1 MATDNS
7 MKTLVRDFRNFIMRG
22 NVLDLAVAVIIGAA
36 FNAVVQSLVKNV
48 ILRLVGATAGKP
60 DFSSLYFTITKSQIA
75 YGQFITDLLN
85 FLIIA
90 ASVFLIVRVFQTLQD
105 RRRKGQLDPED
116 VPAPTDEAVLL
127 AEIRDLL
134 SAQAGRPVPPPPAT
148 TA

>member
-1 MATDNS
+1 MAS
-7 MKTLVRDFRNFIMRG
+7 GSSLLKDFRAFLMRG
-22 NVLDLAVAVIIGAA
+22 NVLDLAVAVIIGVA

-48 ILRLVGATAGKP
+48 ILRLVGAIAGKP
-60 DFSSLYFTITKSQIA
+60 DFSSLYFTINKSQIA

-90 ASVFLIVRVFQTLQD
+90 AAVFLIVKTFQTLQD

-116 VPAPTDEAVLL
+116 TPAPTDEALLL
-127 AEIRDLL
+127 AEIRDAIV
-134 SAQAGRPVPPPPAT
+134 AQGGTRPAPPTT

>member
-7 MKTLVRDFRNFIMRG
+7 VKTLLKDFRNFIMRG

-48 ILRLVGATAGKP
+48 ILRLVGAIAGKP
-60 DFSSLYFTITKSQIA
+60 DFSSLYFTINQSQIA

-116 VPAPTDEAVLL
+116 IPAPTDEALLL

-134 SAQAGRPVPPPPAT
+134 VAQSGRPATPPPAP

>member
-1 MATDNS
+1 M
-7 MKTLVRDFRNFIMRG
+7 
-22 NVLDLAVAVIIGAA
+22 
-36 FNAVVQSLVKNV
+36 QSLVKNF
-48 ILRLVGATAGKP
+48 ILRLVGAIAGKP
-60 DFSSLYFTITKSQIA
+60 DFSSLYFTINKSQIA

>member
-1 MATDNS
+1 MAASDS
-7 MKTLVRDFRNFIMRG
+7 ARGLLKDFRNFIMRG

-48 ILRLVGATAGKP
+48 ILRLVGAIAGKP
-60 DFSSLYFTITKSQIA
+60 DFSSLYFTINKSQIA

-85 FLIIA
+85 FLIVA
-90 ASVFLIVRVFQTLQD
+90 AAVFLIVRVFQALQD
-105 RRRKGQLDPED
+105 RRRKGDIDPED
-116 VPAPTDEAVLL
+116 GPAPTDEALLL

-134 SAQAGRPVPPPPAT
+134 QAQAGRPATPPSAP